1 MSFISFRNHYF
12 IIQINSNELKG
23 KLKRKMNEHN
33 RNLRL
38 PLQLAARKNTK
49 SLLVD
54 LDPPCS
60 RLKRLAAPRVLPPS
74 GRSRKRKVEKGKI
87 TRNT

>member
-38 PLQLAARKNTK
+38 PLQLAARKNT
-49 SLLVD
+49 SLF
-54 LDPPCS
+54 S
-60 RLKRLAAPRVLPPS
+60 RFRPAVFSFETFGRASRAAPQRPVTETQS
-74 GRSRKRKVEKGKI
+74 
-87 TRNT
+87 